1 MDLLR
6 ALKKTVE
13 GSYVDGQPL
22 HIADRRNSA
31 IKVFTHHQL
40 QTMSP
45 AVRQEWFR
53 NKHIIE
59 TGRPTDNVKFDKE
72 GLERMG
78 CLTSVISVQGLPFD
92 IWRKRLT
99 NFLSNRSV
107 H

>member
-1 MDLLR
+1 MMDLLR

-13 GSYVDGQPL
+13 RSYVDGQPL
-22 HIADRRNSA
+22 HVADPRNSA

-78 CLTSVISVQGLPFD
+78 CLTNVISIQGLPFY
-92 IWRKRLT
+92 I
-99 NFLSNRSV
+99 
-107 H
+107 